1 MSPWLEV
8 ANPLLSV
15 ALLAIGLA
23 CMLTKRRVIK
33 QVIGLSII
41 LQGAL
46 LNLVEGARVHHD
58 MATGQ
63 ALVISALVAETIVI
77 AIVLALTINVYRH
90 YPSGLV
96 DDLDRLKG

>member
-1 MSPWLEV
+1 
-8 ANPLLSV
+8 
-15 ALLAIGLA
+15 
-23 CMLTKRRVIK
+23 
-33 QVIGLSII
+33 
-41 LQGAL
+41 
-46 LNLVEGARVHHD
+46 